1 MSNRSFT
8 GSSQAGQI
16 NLFRRTRKP
25 AVSVKRPTPIEGLPQ
40 RGSGQSDSWSGFLN
54 SLRNTSSLR
63 LLLFLAISAAC
74 ISAYGLPT
82 YEPFTEYSSLVP
94 TAGSTVDLATSG
106 YYLTNGSEVEQ
117 WGGGSSGFGLLF
129 KQTGADV
136 QVTNNS
142 ATVFTGANLASLLPS
157 GFPGTGG
164 DINITAYVPQNQGAN
179 NAGNSAVL
187 EFAQDIPRPTNGVQ
201 TIYVSYLL
209 DVTGNFNG
217 ATGANA
223 GRYAGFLA
231 QTNIYEGA
239 ATGGF
244 YTTWTSMF
252 NTFGTSPNYVAY
264 GEEINKPVVA
274 GGSGDNIAPADSSTG
289 AGGTGTSGVK
299 AVYNTANFIVGC
311 FTFTTGG
318 SIKDTNTV
326 WINPPLTDFGGP
338 VPSINNISAFT
349 MGTVMSDVD
358 AFFLE
363 SRSGG
368 ATGGIGP
375 TFIGNLLIGTTWS
388 YVTGGPEFTNQPT
401 NVTVASYGGSIL
413 FVGNAVAAG
422 QAVTY
427 QWQKI
432 VGGSTNNLTNGTGA
446 AGGLAVVSGSTTS
459 NLTLIGISAG
469 DSGTYQLVATAGG
482 TGYTLT
488 SAQATLSASGD
499 PAITVQPAPAT
510 VNYGTSVTFSASAAT
525 AQASMSYQWYFG
537 PTPLVDG
544 VQADGST
551 VSGAAGTVASG
562 SLTTTLTLSNVTYLE
577 DGNYSVLVTNNVDH
591 AVSSSPGTLT
601 VNDPIIVT
609 QPSNSSL
616 TIMVGGSGSIAM
628 AAAGTG
634 VTYQWYGVQQGKLSN
649 GGDFSGVTSPT
660 LMITNAQARDTDV
673 YYVVVGGASGQTM
686 TSSNV
691 TVSVKVAN
699 PLLFNLMPFGGSIV
713 AGQSAQSPYQ
723 GGGFRTGLYL
733 DLVADERFTPNMIG
747 SSTTLLANS
756 PTNVNPLTTA
766 HQLHH
771 EGHPGWTTTM
781 MLANIDADDG
791 TSGGDGG
798 YWLAPANGVNP
809 ECIVVNIGG
818 NDAVKYG
825 TDSNSMVSGVQRLD
839 ATVSDFN
846 MLRTGVNTIVSSI
859 CYRGDAGG
867 SYSQG
872 LDTYFNPP
880 LCALVFNHVLAGQS
894 VQYLDLR
901 SVMSYPTDIGS
912 DLIHPTQTGYYKMA
926 SAWYQSIIYGAAYWT
941 GSQDNVWSTV
951 HGNSSNWALDAGR
964 TQDRQKS
971 LNDPS
976 TTSFYIYPGVF
987 FNANAGPL
995 STTLGA
1001 DTTIRS
1007 LNFTAGASGPVTIGA
1022 GNTLTIGS
1030 NDTSIT
1036 LSTLYS
1042 LPNCGGITVQAGS
1055 GSHTLAANVILG
1067 ASQIWGNV
1075 SANPFNVSGSVSGT
1089 NGLTIVGAYTLY
1101 NPGVFT
1107 ADPGNTTYETYT
1119 TIPVSYIGTS
1129 AIVLSGNNSYTG
1141 GTTVSSGALVVNGQT
1156 SPNSGTGSGP
1166 VTVNAGGTLSGN
1178 GRIAGAVTVV
1188 NASNALLYPN
1198 VPGGGTLT
1206 LGGNLTFLGSNASAM
1221 FNAGSTNFSG
1231 NDKVVM
1237 ENKTLICGGAQITI
1251 SNTSP
1256 NGLSASDY
1264 VLFDVGPSGA
1274 ISGNFNS
1281 QPAWSGAPPKYSSQY
1296 SVITVGETVV
1306 LRYFPIEAAQIGITN
1321 GSTVVIKFLGIPA
1334 NAYIV
1339 QMTTNLTTP
1348 WWPVSTNTAGMD
1360 GSWLFQDSNAIKY
1373 HQAFYRIVRP

>member
-1 MSNRSFT
+1 MKKLVIVAIW
-8 GSSQAGQI
+8 GSC
-16 NLFRRTRKP
+16 LT
-25 AVSVKRPTPIEGLPQ
+25 
-40 RGSGQSDSWSGFLN
+40 
-54 SLRNTSSLR
+54 
-63 LLLFLAISAAC
+63 
-74 ISAYGLPT
+74 AYALPT

-94 TAGSTVDLATSG
+94 TSGSAVDLATSG
-106 YYLTNGSEVEQ
+106 YYLTNGSVVEQ

-136 QVTNNS
+136 QVINNS
-142 ATVFTGANLASLLPS
+142 ASVFTSANLATLLPS

-164 DINITAYVPQNQGAN
+164 DIDITAYVPQNQGAN

-187 EFAQDIPRPTNGVQ
+187 KFAQDIPRPINGVK

-231 QTNIYEGA
+231 QSNIYEGA
-239 ATGGF
+239 GTGGF
-244 YTTWTSMF
+244 YTAWTAMF
-252 NTFGTSPNYVAY
+252 NTFGTGPPYVAY
-264 GEEINKPVVA
+264 GEETNKPAVA
-274 GGSGDNIAPADSSTG
+274 GGQGDNIVPADSSTG

-299 AVYNTANFIVGC
+299 AVYNMANFVVGC

-338 VPSINNISAFT
+338 TPSANNISAFT

-388 YVTGGPEFTNQPT
+388 YVTGGPEFTSQPT
-401 NVTVASYGGSIL
+401 NESVTSYGGNVS
-413 FVGNAVAAG
+413 FAGNAVAAG
-422 QAVTY
+422 QTVSY
-427 QWQKI
+427 QWQK
-432 VGGSTNNLTNGTGA
+432 VTVSTTNNLTDGLGT
-446 AGGLAVVSGSTTS
+446 AGGSAVVSGSTNS
-459 NLTLIGISAG
+459 ILTLAG
-469 DSGTYQLVATAGG
+469 VSSGDMGTYQLVAAASG
-482 TGYTLT
+482 TGFTLT
-488 SAQATLSASGD
+488 SLQAVLSSAVGD
-499 PAITVQPAPAT
+499 PVITLQPAPAT
-510 VNYGTSVTFSASAAT
+510 VNYGTSVAFSASAAT
-525 AQASMSYQWYFG
+525 AQASMSYQWYLG
-537 PTPLVDG
+537 SIPLVDG

-551 VSGAAGTVASG
+551 VSGTAGTVASS

-577 DGNYSVLVTNNVDH
+577 NGNYSVLVTNNVNH
-591 AVSSSPGTLT
+591 AVSSSPGALT
-601 VNDPIIVT
+601 VNDPVIVT
-609 QPSNSSL
+609 QPTNSSI
-616 TIMVGGSGSIAM
+616 TILVGGSGSIAM
-628 AAAGTG
+628 SAAGTG

-649 GGDFSGVTSPT
+649 GGDISGVTSPT

-673 YYVVVGGASGQTM
+673 YYMVAGGASGQTV

-733 DLVADERFTPNMIG
+733 DLVADGRFTPNMVG

-766 HQLHH
+766 NQLHH

-781 MLANIDADDG
+781 MLANIDANDG

-798 YWLAPANGVNP
+798 YWLAPGNGVNP
-809 ECIVVNIGG
+809 DCIVVNIGG

-825 TDSNSMVSGVQRLD
+825 TDSNTLTSAVQRLD

-846 MLRTGVNTIVSSI
+846 TLRSGVNTIISPV
-859 CYRGDAGG
+859 CYRGDASG

-872 LDTYFNPP
+872 LDAYFNPP
-880 LCALVFNHVLAGQS
+880 VCALVFNHVLAGQS

-901 SVMSYPTDIGS
+901 SIMSYPTDIGS
-912 DLIHPTQTGYYKMA
+912 DKIHPTQDGYYKMA
-926 SAWYQSIIYGAAYWT
+926 GAWYQSVIYGAAYWT
-941 GSQDNVWSTV
+941 GRQDNVWNTV
-951 HGNSSNWALDAGR
+951 NGNSSNWALDAGR

-976 TTSFYIYPGVF
+976 TAAFYIYPDVF

-1022 GNTLTIGS
+1022 GNTVTIGS

-1036 LSTLYS
+1036 LSTPYA
-1042 LPNCGGITVQAGS
+1042 LPNCGGITVQTGS
-1055 GSHTLAANVILG
+1055 GSHTLAANVVLG
-1067 ASQIWGNV
+1067 VSQMWGNV
-1075 SANPFNVSGSVSGT
+1075 SANGFNVTGSISGT
-1089 NGLTIVGAYTLY
+1089 NALAIVSSYTLY

-1119 TIPVSYIGTS
+1119 TVPTSYIGTG

-1141 GTTVSSGALVVNGQT
+1141 GTTVSHVSASSGPPLLPGMTDAVGEAVSSGILVVNGQT
-1156 SPNSGTGSGP
+1156 WPNSGTGSGP

-1178 GRIAGAVTVV
+1178 GRIAGPVTVM
-1188 NASNALLYPN
+1188 NSSNALLYPN
-1198 VPGGGTLT
+1198 IPGGGALT
-1206 LGGNLTFLGSNASAM
+1206 LGGNLTFNGSNASAE
-1221 FNAGSTNFSG
+1221 FNLSGSLSN
-1231 NDKVVM
+1231 NDKVVL
-1237 ENKTLICGGAQITI
+1237 ENTVLTCGGAQITI
-1251 SNTSP
+1251 SNPSS
-1256 NGLSASDY
+1256 NGLSTSDC

-1281 QPAWSGAPPKYSSQY
+1281 QPAWSGTPPKYSSQY
-1296 SVITVGETVV
+1296 SVVTVGKTVV

-1321 GSTVVIKFLGIPA
+1321 GSTVAIKFLGIPT
-1334 NAYIV
+1334 NTYIV

-1360 GSWLFQDSNAIKY
+1360 GSWLFQDSNTIKN
-1373 HQAFYRIVRP
+1373 HQGFYRIVGP